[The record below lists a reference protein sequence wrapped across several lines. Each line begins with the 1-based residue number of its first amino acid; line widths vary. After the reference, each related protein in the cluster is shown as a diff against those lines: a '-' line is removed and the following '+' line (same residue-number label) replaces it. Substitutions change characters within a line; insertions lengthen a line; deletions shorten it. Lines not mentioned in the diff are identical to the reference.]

1 MVAFVFQKLNAYPI
15 YSRSDFSKFAEVYQQ
30 ENSSFNWFA

>member
-15 YSRSDFSKFAEVYQQ
+15 YSRSDFSKFAEVYQ
-30 ENSSFNWFA
+30 